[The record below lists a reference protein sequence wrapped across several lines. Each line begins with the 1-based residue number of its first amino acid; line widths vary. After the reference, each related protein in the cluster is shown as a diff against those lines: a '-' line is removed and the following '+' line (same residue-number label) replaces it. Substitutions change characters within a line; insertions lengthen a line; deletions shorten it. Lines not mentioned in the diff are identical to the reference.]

1 MILPRKILKILTIAL
16 LLTGSAQNSWA
27 MTPKYPYEPVS
38 ASCGEAIEIFG
49 ELYESKVEGN
59 VTSNLRL
66 QADLN
71 ILETD
76 AKPSCIPVVGLKT
89 VQLILGIPEL
99 VGNFQSLKGKNVLV
113 QGSPTASDGKI
124 VIIDVKTMA
133 LPPEK

>member
-1 MILPRKILKILTIAL
+1 MTLPCKILKILTIAL
-16 LLTGSAQNSWA
+16 LLHGLTQKSWA

-38 ASCGEAIEIFG
+38 ASCGDAIEIFG

-59 VTSNLRL
+59 VISNLRL

-76 AKPSCIPVVGLKT
+76 AKPACVPVDGLKT
-89 VQLILGIPEL
+89 VQLILGSPEL
-99 VGNFQSLKGKNVLV
+99 IGNFQSLKGKNVLV
-113 QGSPTASDGKI
+113 NGSPTASDGKI
-124 VIIDVKTMA
+124 VTIDVKTMA